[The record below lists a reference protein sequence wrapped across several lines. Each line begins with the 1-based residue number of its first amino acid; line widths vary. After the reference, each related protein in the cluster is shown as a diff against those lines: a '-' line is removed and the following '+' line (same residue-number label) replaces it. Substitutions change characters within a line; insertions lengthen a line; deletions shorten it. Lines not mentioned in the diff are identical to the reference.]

1 MSLGDIFGDFFSPSQ
16 DTQTQTSNQQSS
28 QFQNNGRTQ
37 NNMFDDPRF
46 QGALSGYFGM
56 SNPGAFNAYQTGAA
70 DRLAR

>member
-46 QGALSGYFGM
+46 QGM
-56 SNPGAFNAYQTGAA
+56 
-70 DRLAR
+70 LARLK